1 MSIGVNKSRRVF
13 LASAGVTLVLPFL
26 PSALWS
32 RKASAA
38 TAATSPPRRF
48 IGWFNPNGM
57 VMPNWTPAA
66 ANGAQWSTTAKA
78 GTAATP
84 AASPSATYTAT
95 NVGTSSILYPL
106 ITAGVASKTL
116 IITGLDHQ
124 NIAIPT
130 PACSTDTVPGGH
142 GSGTGCFLNMM
153 GVNCESTNPTRTSLD
168 QLLLPVLNSPTAPLI
183 PTGLQIGVQG
193 DNDICDNTNCN
204 FSRMISW
211 NKGAA
216 MPNTYDPQTVFLQL
230 FGSSVSTGAPTPAS
244 TAAAAQRYAQQKSIL
259 DAVLADATSLSTKL
273 SPGDNLMLQQY
284 QDAVRS
290 LEMQL
295 QAVSTAQPLTCTKPP
310 EPAAGLGPLPST
322 GGSHAVIPSQ
332 YVEGNTPL
340 FLQMMALAFTC
351 DITRAIT
358 FMIGNGTSNNDYQ
371 FLMGASTAHHGTS
384 HHGGTPSKL
393 AALTQ
398 IDTWEMTQI
407 ATLLQSLNSA
417 MEPDGTTVLDNTTF
431 YTSCDIGDGATHNH
445 WDMPVL
451 IAGGASGQMKIDGRH
466 INYYSATDMA
476 LPRTW
481 QNYAGPRNPN
491 QSTAQVHESIMQAHG
506 LPSATFGQAG
516 TSTQYGPSGALPE
529 LFS

>member
-32 RKASAA
+32 RRASAA
-38 TAATSPPRRF
+38 STAVPRRF

-66 ANGAQWSTTAKA
+66 ASGSPWTATA
-78 GTAATP
+78 GTAATA

-95 NVGTSSILYPL
+95 NVGASSILYPL
-106 ITAGVASKTL
+106 IAAGVNKKTA

-153 GVNCESTNPTRTSLD
+153 SVNCDSTNPARTSLD
-168 QLLLPVLNSPTAPLI
+168 QLLLPVLNAGGSPLL

-211 NKGAA
+211 NKGVA
-216 MPNTYDPQTVFLQL
+216 MPNTYDPQTVFLSL
-230 FGSSVSTGAPTPAS
+230 FGTSPTTGMTTPAT
-244 TAAAAQRYAQQKSIL
+244 TAAAAQRFAQQKSIL
-259 DAVLADATSLSTKL
+259 DAVLADSNSLSTKL
-273 SPGDNLMLQQY
+273 STGDNIMLQQY
-284 QDAVRS
+284 QQAVRD
-290 LEMQL
+290 LETQL
-295 QAVSTAQPLTCTKPP
+295 QNVSMAAPLTCTKPP

-322 GGSHAVIPSQ
+322 GGSHAVIPSSFIT
-332 YVEGNTPL
+332 GNTPL

-358 FMIGNGTSNNDYQ
+358 FMMGNGTSNNDYQ
-371 FLMGASTAHHGTS
+371 FLMGVGTAHHGTS
-384 HHGGTPSKL
+384 HHGGAATKL

-398 IDTWEMTQI
+398 IDTWEITQI
-407 ATLLQSLNSA
+407 ATLLKSLDSA
-417 MEPDGTTVLDNTTF
+417 MESDGTTVLDNTTF
-431 YTSCDIGDGATHNH
+431 YTSTDVGDGNTHNH

-451 IAGGASGQMKIDGRH
+451 IAGGAGGKLKVTGQH
-466 INYYSATDMA
+466 INYYTAAQMA
-476 LPRTW
+476 LPRVWT
-481 QNYAGPRNPN
+481 NYAGPRNPN

-506 LPSATFGQAG
+506 LTSATFGLAG
-516 TSTQYGPSGALPE
+516 TSTAYGPSGPLPE
-529 LFS
+529 LMA